1 VPFALKLHR
10 NKNVITALAVL
21 FVFLF
26 GANAYASGVKAKA
39 HSHLAY
45 HSKLGQDLDGDHIP
59 ETATI
64 RHCGYLYQ
72 VSIHFTTGRPKLR
85 LTTYVTEG
93 VAGLSLETADVNDDL
108 KRDLVIISATSIRPV
123 AVWLNQGR
131 AKFLKVNSWH
141 YGGIGRYTGP
151 TYRSRRPYQPDE
163 SVGTD
168 SVDPLPQATPVVHE
182 FGIDVATAV
191 FCWQQLEMRPLDS
204 LLLQV
209 PPRGPP
215 AFARV

>member
-10 NKNVITALAVL
+10 NKNVITAFAVL

-26 GANAYASGVKAKA
+26 GANGYASRAKA
-39 HSHLAY
+39 HPHIAY
-45 HSKLGQDLDGDHIP
+45 HSKLGHDLDGDQLP

-64 RHCGYLYQ
+64 RQCGYLYQ
-72 VSIHFTTGRPKLR
+72 ISIHFTTGRPKLR

-93 VAGLSLETADVNDDL
+93 AGGLSLETADVNDDR
-108 KRDLVIISATSIRPV
+108 KRDLVILSATSIRPV
-123 AVWLNQGR
+123 AVWVNQGR

-141 YGGIGRYTGP
+141 YGGAGRYTGP
-151 TYRSRRPYQPDE
+151 TYRSRTPSQDDE

-168 SVDPLPQATPVVHE
+168 SIDPLPQTTPVVHD
-182 FGIDVATAV
+182 FGIDVARV
-191 FCWQQLEMRPLDS
+191 LFLWQQPERRPLES
-204 LLLQV
+204 LLSQV